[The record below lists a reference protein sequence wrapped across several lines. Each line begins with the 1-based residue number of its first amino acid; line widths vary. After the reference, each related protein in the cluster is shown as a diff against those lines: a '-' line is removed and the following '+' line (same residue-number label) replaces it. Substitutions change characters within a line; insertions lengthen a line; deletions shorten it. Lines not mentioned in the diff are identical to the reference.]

1 MRNICIYGAGSAG
14 KSLYNALKD
23 IRFYRIC
30 FFVDDFSNNSTLFD
44 LPVVAP
50 SSLQP
55 MLDQYEVKE
64 IFIAIPS
71 VSFERRH
78 EILDEISKFGL
89 QVSIVDES
97 VISRDGI
104 ATNLDLRDVNISELT
119 GRNPICF
126 DLRKVRKIID
136 GRVVLITGAG
146 GSIGNELT
154 RQVLSLAPETIIAI
168 DQSEYNLYALQE
180 ALDKLDSNRVVR
192 YFLRDV
198 KDTEAM
204 EEIFSIYRPNIVFH
218 AAAYKHV
225 PIVEANIIEGV
236 GNNIISARTILRLCA
251 QFGIDEFVLVSTD
264 KAVRP
269 TNYMGASKRI
279 CELMMSQFAGAEN
292 WSTRCVAVRFG
303 NVVGSSGS
311 VVPKFID
318 QIRKGG
324 PITVTHPEIT
334 RFFMTIPEA
343 CHLVIQTLAV
353 PGTLNIFLLDMGSPI
368 KVVDIAKKLIQL
380 SGYDVGSEGV
390 DIVFTGLRPGEK
402 LYEELLIVGA
412 PEPTEIPLLYRG
424 ENEFVKPTEFQATLE
439 DLLHALHARNSDMV
453 KDLVQALV
461 PDFSNA
467 VHDGPAM

>member
-1 MRNICIYGAGSAG
+1 MRNICIYGAGNAG
-14 KSLYNALKD
+14 KSLYNALKS
-23 IRFYRIC
+23 IRSYRVC
-30 FFVDDFSNNSTLFD
+30 FFVDDFSNHSTIFN
-44 LPVVAP
+44 LPVIAA
-50 SSLQP
+50 SDLQSK
-55 MLDQYEVKE
+55 LGQYKVKE
-64 IFIAIPS
+64 IFFAIPS
-71 VSFERRH
+71 ANFERRY

-89 QVSIVDES
+89 HVSIVDES

-104 ATNLDLRDVNISELT
+104 ATNFDLRDVNISELT
-119 GRNPICF
+119 GRNPVRT
-126 DLRKVRKIID
+126 DLGRARKIIS

-146 GSIGNELT
+146 GSIGSELT
-154 RQVLSLAPETIIAI
+154 RQVLSLAPETIIAV

-180 ALDKLDSNRVVR
+180 TLEKLDSNRVVR

-198 KDTEAM
+198 KNTKAM
-204 EEIFSIYRPNIVFH
+204 EEIFSIYHPNIVFH

-225 PIVEANIIEGV
+225 PIVEGNIIDGIA
-236 GNNIISARTILRLCA
+236 NNIISTNSILRLSD
-251 QFGIDEFVLVSTD
+251 QFGIEEFVLVSTD

-279 CELMMSQFAGAEN
+279 CELIMSQFASAEN
-292 WSTRCVAVRFG
+292 RATRCVAVRFG

-353 PGTLNIFLLDMGSPI
+353 SSKSNIFLLDMGLPI

-380 SGYDVGSEGV
+380 SGYDYGPEGV

-402 LYEELLIVGA
+402 LYEELLIEGV
-412 PEPTEIPLLYRG
+412 PEKTEIPLIYRG
-424 ENEFVKPTEFQATLE
+424 GNEFIMPIEFQANLE
-439 DLLHALHARNSDMV
+439 ALLHALNTRNSDMV
-453 KDLVQALV
+453 KELVRVLV
-461 PDFSNA
+461 PDFRNV
-467 VHDGPAM
+467 VHDELAV